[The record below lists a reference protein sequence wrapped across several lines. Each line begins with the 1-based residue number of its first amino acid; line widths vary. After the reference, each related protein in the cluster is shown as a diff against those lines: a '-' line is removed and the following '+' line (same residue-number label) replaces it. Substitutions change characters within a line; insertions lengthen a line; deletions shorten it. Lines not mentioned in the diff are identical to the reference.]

1 MIDQDLYKSFVYLYF
16 YIRPVKMFILRTLIK
31 NSNTSQ
37 FSYYLKYVWIYLV
50 LNIIMET
57 LLFLLNK
64 AYVVKQ
70 LSNNREYLLL
80 FEKCIA

>member
-1 MIDQDLYKSFVYLYF
+1 
-16 YIRPVKMFILRTLIK
+16 MFISQRMINKSIT
-31 NSNTSQ
+31 NQ

-57 LLFLLNK
+57 LLFVLNK
-64 AYVVKQ
+64 TYVVKQ

>member
-1 MIDQDLYKSFVYLYF
+1 
-16 YIRPVKMFILRTLIK
+16 
-31 NSNTSQ
+31 
-37 FSYYLKYVWIYLV
+37 
-50 LNIIMET
+50 MET

-80 FEKCIA
+80 FEKCT

>member
-1 MIDQDLYKSFVYLYF
+1 
-16 YIRPVKMFILRTLIK
+16 MFILRTLIK

>member
-16 YIRPVKMFILRTLIK
+16 YITSVKMFISRTLIK
-31 NSNTSQ
+31 NSITSQ

>member
-1 MIDQDLYKSFVYLYF
+1 
-16 YIRPVKMFILRTLIK
+16 MFISRTLIK
-31 NSNTSQ
+31 NSITSQ
-37 FSYYLKYVWIYLV
+37 FSYYLKYVWSYLV

>member
-1 MIDQDLYKSFVYLYF
+1 MIDQDLYKLFVYLYF
-16 YIRPVKMFILRTLIK
+16 YIRPVKMFISRTLIK
-31 NSNTSQ
+31 NSITSQ

-57 LLFLLNK
+57 FLFLLNK

>member
-1 MIDQDLYKSFVYLYF
+1 
-16 YIRPVKMFILRTLIK
+16 MFISRTLIK
-31 NSNTSQ
+31 NSITSQ

>member
-16 YIRPVKMFILRTLIK
+16 YIRSVKMFISRTLIK
-31 NSNTSQ
+31 NSITSQ

>member
-1 MIDQDLYKSFVYLYF
+1 
-16 YIRPVKMFILRTLIK
+16 MFISRTLIK
-31 NSNTSQ
+31 NSITNQ
-37 FSYYLKYVWIYLV
+37 FSFYLKYVWIYLV